1 MPSEAMM
8 TSASASDW
16 LPKCSVTPPTC
27 GLYEVQ
33 ARSNIATPSCI
44 RETISSRKSALEA
57 ISHAFLTRI
66 IGHGLCVPV
75 DVALRGIGAFDLE
88 IYQYSIIPFY

>member
-1 MPSEAMM
+1 M
-8 TSASASDW
+8 
-16 LPKCSVTPPTC
+16 
-27 GLYEVQ
+27 
-33 ARSNIATPSCI
+33 
-44 RETISSRKSALEA
+44 ETISSRKSALET

-75 DVALRGIGAFDLE
+75 DIALRGIGAFDLE